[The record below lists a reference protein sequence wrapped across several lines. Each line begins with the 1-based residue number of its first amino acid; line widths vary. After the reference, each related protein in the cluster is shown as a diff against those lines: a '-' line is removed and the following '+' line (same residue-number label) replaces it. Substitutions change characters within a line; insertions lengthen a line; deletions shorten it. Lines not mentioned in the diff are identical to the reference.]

1 MSHGLGITPALMA
14 LYIMSNCSW
23 VQSPLVRRGYS
34 RRPDRRRGTHW
45 LHWLVTPIK
54 VPLSI
59 NTITHRARPMQ
70 NAPTATRGDGKLS
83 CMKQATITIN
93 NFRRDTAMEPIIR
106 ARRQDEIAMCV
117 ALLADVHVVDGYPTR
132 WPTDPHDWLTPK
144 NLLAA
149 WVAEDKGALLGHVAL
164 CAATGDAAAPVWSA
178 ASGLPADQIAAVA
191 RLFVAPSARGRR
203 LGAALLAA
211 ACAEAYS
218 RRLRPALDVVDHDS
232 AAMALYER
240 AGWQRI
246 ASAPAPWTLANGE
259 RPVLHY
265 YLAPPPTIDGVDR
278 TLGRASRQP

>member
-1 MSHGLGITPALMA
+1 M
-14 LYIMSNCSW
+14 
-23 VQSPLVRRGYS
+23 R
-34 RRPDRRRGTHW
+34 
-45 LHWLVTPIK
+45 
-54 VPLSI
+54 
-59 NTITHRARPMQ
+59 
-70 NAPTATRGDGKLS
+70 
-83 CMKQATITIN
+83 QATIIIN

-132 WPTDPHDWLTPK
+132 WPTDSHDWLTPK

-149 WVAEDKGALLGHVAL
+149 WVAEDKGPLLGHVAL
-164 CAATGDAAAPVWSA
+164 CAATGDVAAPVWSA
-178 ASGLPADQIAAVA
+178 ASGLPPDRIAAVA
-191 RLFVAPSARGRR
+191 RLFVAPNARGRR

-265 YLAPPPTIDGVDR
+265 YLAPPPP
-278 TLGRASRQP
+278 LMASIGH